1 MKYLIIITSLL
12 TSFVYSQNFD
22 LNFDFDKSE
31 LTPSQLKKLNSISE
45 KIGSQKIELTGFTDQ
60 SGTDGYNK
68 TLSKKRAK
76 SVKEQLIQLGI
87 NENQIVKTEG
97 KGKHNDLSLTDSEQ
111 RKVIIKIIE
120 SENANS
126 HLNDEVS
133 TESIDKMSIGEKFT
147 IKNLEFIPG
156 RHFITDDSKPELI
169 KLLNVLKERPTLK
182 IDIHGHV
189 CCTTKSMDGFDIDT
203 ERNNLSKTR
212 AKFVYDY
219 LVEEGI
225 EEDRLSYR
233 GFGGTQPAYPET
245 NDENRQKNRR
255 VEIVLLEK

>member
-1 MKYLIIITSLL
+1 MALVRYYLPFDNDNSLKYFFMNKVENKEII
-12 TSFVYSQNFD
+12 V
-22 LNFDFDKSE
+22 
-31 LTPSQLKKLNSISE
+31 
-45 KIGSQKIELTGFTDQ
+45 
-60 SGTDGYNK
+60 
-68 TLSKKRAK
+68 
-76 SVKEQLIQLGI
+76 LG
-87 NENQIVKTEG
+87 
-97 KGKHNDLSLTDSEQ
+97 
-111 RKVIIKIIE
+111 KVAIE
-120 SENANS
+120 SKR
-126 HLNDEVS
+126 NDKG
-133 TESIDKMSIGEKFT
+133 II